1 MTNRAQVFHQPTKY
15 PRLAKYAGRP
25 WAVLVVWPDT
35 HRYFEYSTH
44 TDALQAAILIT
55 EGGNE

>member
-1 MTNRAQVFHQPTKY
+1 MSNRAEVFHQATRY
-15 PRLAKYAGRP
+15 PSLAKYAGKA

-35 HRYFEYSTH
+35 HRYLEYDTH
-44 TDALQAAILIT
+44 ADALQAAILIT